1 MSIIWYTLYI
11 LGAISIVLLWIQLM
25 ALIGTAC
32 KVIRDKEW
40 AQVKVVEGPTGPKG
54 DRGERGPEGPR
65 GLPGSTGSFVFNDHA
80 KATVKAVMRE
90 QGILSRKDI
99 ESLIRMEVAAHLS
112 KLEISRT
119 TYPGLGKEETKI
131 QMKDNGGWYADKH
144 KRHSDGEDK

>member
-11 LGAISIVLLWIQLM
+11 LGDISIVLLWVQII

-40 AQVKVVEGPTGPKG
+40 AQVKVIQGPPGPKG
-54 DRGERGPEGPR
+54 DPGERGPEGPM
-65 GLPGSTGSFVFNDHA
+65 GMPGSTGSFVFNDHA

-99 ESLIRMEVAAHLS
+99 ESLIRMEVAAHLA

-131 QMKDNGGWYADKH
+131 QMK
-144 KRHSDGEDK
+144 EDQ

>member
-11 LGAISIVLLWIQLM
+11 LGAISIILLWVQLM

-40 AQVKVVEGPTGPKG
+40 AQVKVIQGPPGPKG
-54 DRGERGPEGPR
+54 EPGERGPRGYDGEQGPR
-65 GLPGSTGSFVFNDHA
+65 GDFVITSDLR
-80 KATVKAVMRE
+80 RE
-90 QGILSRKDI
+90 IDRTIKQQGVLTRKDI

-131 QMKDNGGWYADKH
+131 QMKEEK
-144 KRHSDGEDK
+144 

>member
-11 LGAISIVLLWIQLM
+11 LGAVTIVLLWVQIM

-40 AQVKVVEGPTGPKG
+40 AQVKVIQGPPGPKG
-54 DRGERGPEGPR
+54 DPGERGPEGPM
-65 GLPGSTGSFVFNDHA
+65 GMPGSTGSFVFNDHA

-119 TYPGLGKEETKI
+119 TYPALGKEETKI
-131 QMKDNGGWYADKH
+131 QMK
-144 KRHSDGEDK
+144 EDK

>member
-32 KVIRDKEW
+32 KIIRDKEW
-40 AQVKVVEGPTGPKG
+40 AQVKVIQGPPGPKC
-54 DRGERGPEGPR
+54 DPGEQGPR
-65 GLPGSTGSFVFNDHA
+65 GDFVITSDLR
-80 KATVKAVMRE
+80 RE
-90 QGILSRKDI
+90 IDRIIKQQGVLTRKDI

-119 TYPGLGKEETKI
+119 SYPGLGKEETKI
-131 QMKDNGGWYADKH
+131 QMK
-144 KRHSDGEDK
+144 EDK